1 MNYLI
6 YVSLFACFFSLI
18 MSYIAIARVAKFVKS
33 VHGLDW
39 EAVATCLGDVATVK
53 RSITRLNGRLNGM
66 DNAMPTEFDW
76 KQQAA
81 KALAEPKPQ
90 ERPRGG

>member
-6 YVSLFACFFSLI
+6 YVSLFVCIFSFFLS
-18 MSYIAIARVAKFVKS
+18 SIAIARVAKFAKS

-39 EAVATCLGDVATVK
+39 EAVATLLGDVATVK

-66 DNAMPTEFDW
+66 DNAQPTDFDW

-81 KALAEPKPQ
+81 KVLSEPQKP
-90 ERPRGG
+90 EKPRGG

>member
-1 MNYLI
+1 MNIVI
-6 YVSLFACFFSLI
+6 YVLCFASILNFALSL
-18 MSYIAIARVAKFVKS
+18 IAIARVARFVKS

-66 DNAMPTEFDW
+66 DNATPQFDW
-76 KQQAA
+76 KEQAA
-81 KALAEPKPQ
+81 RTLTQPQ
-90 ERPRGG
+90 ETRPRGG

>member
-1 MNYLI
+1 MNIAI
-6 YVSLFACFFSLI
+6 YVSLFVCFFSFLL
-18 MSYIAIARVAKFVKS
+18 SLIAIARVAKFVRS

-39 EAVATCLGDVATVK
+39 EAIATLLGDVATVK

-66 DNAMPTEFDW
+66 DNAQPTDFDW

-81 KALAEPKPQ
+81 RVLAEPKQP
-90 ERPRGG
+90 ERARGG